1 MIINGNYHYDTGHQH
16 KNCRQTRR
24 KVGKRYQVILFMGSK
39 RPAFF
44 FRFCCM
50 VSTKSSMWHW
60 DGKFDSYPPLLPN
73 PLTCD
78 VL

>member
-44 FRFCCM
+44 SDSVAWYQQNLCGTGM
-50 VSTKSSMWHW
+50 VSSIVI
-60 DGKFDSYPPLLPN
+60 LLCCQT
-73 PLTCD
+73 L
-78 VL
+78 